1 MMTGHPLRAQF
12 LRDLLK
18 TYGSVL
24 EGLAEPLG
32 PVLEGP
38 TEPLDAVSRGLAE
51 PLKLF
56 SGSEHFTDSQKTWA
70 SANAGLNFLEG
81 AGVPADTNP
90 GLLEARTHDRTILS
104 GWSGKN
110 PSQ

>member
-104 GWSGKN
+104 GWLSLIHI
-110 PSQ
+110 